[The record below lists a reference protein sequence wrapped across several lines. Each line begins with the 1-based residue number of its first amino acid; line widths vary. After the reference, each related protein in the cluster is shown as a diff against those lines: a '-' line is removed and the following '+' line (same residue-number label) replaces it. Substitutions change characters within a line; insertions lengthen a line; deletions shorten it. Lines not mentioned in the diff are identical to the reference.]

1 MKKKYKPIPALN
13 PHVNCKGHADA
24 LLDSP
29 LDTDELRALTIRV
42 LNNYIYDNES

>member
-13 PHVNCKGHADA
+13 PHVNCKGHGDS

-29 LDTDELRALTIRV
+29 LDTDELRAQLVRV
-42 LNNYIYDNES
+42 LENYIEE